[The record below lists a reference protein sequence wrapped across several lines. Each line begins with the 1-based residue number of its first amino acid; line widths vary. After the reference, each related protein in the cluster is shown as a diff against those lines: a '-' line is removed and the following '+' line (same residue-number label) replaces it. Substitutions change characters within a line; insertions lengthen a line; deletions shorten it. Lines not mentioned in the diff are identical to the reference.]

1 MMGEEARMARRTYPR
16 LHDTMSRA
24 DIVTVLDKLI
34 FTAAHN
40 WEQSVVIDRNVRDMI
55 VRALKQPARERV
67 TDR

>member
-1 MMGEEARMARRTYPR
+1 MARRTYPR

-67 TDR
+67 TESGRWRTW